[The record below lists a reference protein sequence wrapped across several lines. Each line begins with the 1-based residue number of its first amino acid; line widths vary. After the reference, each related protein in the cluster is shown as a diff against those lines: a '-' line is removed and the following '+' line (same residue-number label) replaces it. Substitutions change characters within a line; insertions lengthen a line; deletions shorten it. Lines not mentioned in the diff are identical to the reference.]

1 MTTQTVTYT
10 DAGTTLKGFLA
21 YNDKQTGKRPGI
33 LVMPEAFGLG
43 KNAKARAQRLADE
56 LGYVALGG
64 DPFGD
69 GKEFTD
75 LQEAIK
81 VAGALM
87 ADPAKFRARARAGID
102 KLASLP
108 QVDPNRLAAI
118 GYCMGGTFALELAR
132 DGAPLRGVVSF
143 HGGLQTQRPAA
154 PGQIKA
160 KVLVCHGSDDPMI
173 PIPQVNGFIEEMTKA
188 QADWQLISYGNTVH
202 SFTNPDADGTM
213 MPGIKFNAQ
222 SDARSWIAMKNF
234 FEEVFA
240 Q

>member
-1 MTTQTVTYT
+1 MPTQTVTYT

-21 YNDKQTGKRPGI
+21 YDDKQTGKRPGI

-69 GKEFTD
+69 GREFTD

-108 QVDPNRLAAI
+108 QVDSSRLAAI

-173 PIPQVNGFIEEMTKA
+173 QTPQVNAFIDEMTKA

-222 SDARSWIAMKNF
+222 SDARSWLAMKNF

-240 Q
+240 K

>member
-1 MTTQTVTYT
+1 MTAESITYT
-10 DAGTTLKGFLA
+10 DAGVTLKGFVA
-21 YNDKQTGKRPGI
+21 YDDKIKGKRPGV

-43 KNAKARAQRLADE
+43 KNAKARAQRLAD
-56 LGYVALGG
+56 LGYVGFGG

-69 GKEFTD
+69 GKEFTALPD
-75 LQEAIK
+75 AMK

-87 ADPAKFRARARAGID
+87 ADPAKFRARARAGLD

-108 QVDPNRLAAI
+108 QVDPNRLAAM

-143 HGGLQTQRPAA
+143 HGGLQTQRPAV
-154 PGQIKA
+154 PGQVKA
-160 KVLVCHGSDDPMI
+160 KILVCHGADDPMI
-173 PIPQVNGFIEEMTKA
+173 PMPMVAGFVDEMTKA
-188 QADWQLISYGNTVH
+188 RADWELISYGNTVH

-234 FEEVFA
+234 FEEIFA
-240 Q
+240 K

>member
-1 MTTQTVTYT
+1 MHTETVAYM

-21 YNDKQTGKRPGI
+21 YDEKISGKRAGI

-43 KNAKARAQRLADE
+43 KNAKNRAQRLAE

-108 QVDPNRLAAI
+108 QVDSSRLAAI

-132 DGAPLRGVVSF
+132 DGTPLKGVVSF
-143 HGGLQTQRPAA
+143 HGGLQTQRPAQ
-154 PGQIKA
+154 PGQVKA

-173 PIPQVNGFIEEMTKA
+173 PIPQVNAFVEEMTKA
-188 QADWQLISYGNTVH
+188 KADWQLISYGNTVH

-222 SDARSWIAMKNF
+222 SDARSWLAMQNF
-234 FEEVFA
+234 FKEVFA
-240 Q
+240 

>member
-43 KNAKARAQRLADE
+43 KNAKGRAQRLADE

-108 QVDPNRLAAI
+108 QVDSSRLAAI

-173 PIPQVNGFIEEMTKA
+173 QTPQVNGFIDEMTKA

-213 MPGIKFNAQ
+213 LPGIKFNAQ
-222 SDARSWIAMKNF
+222 SDARSWLAMKNF
-234 FEEVFA
+234 FEEIFA
-240 Q
+240 K

>member
-21 YNDKQTGKRPGI
+21 YDEKQTGKRPGI

-43 KNAKARAQRLADE
+43 KNAKGRAQRLADE

-108 QVDPNRLAAI
+108 QVDSSRLAAI

-173 PIPQVNGFIEEMTKA
+173 QTPQVNGFIDEMTKA

-222 SDARSWIAMKNF
+222 SDARSWLAMKNF
-234 FEEVFA
+234 FEEIFA
-240 Q
+240 K

>member
-21 YNDKQTGKRPGI
+21 YDDKQTGKRPGI
-33 LVMPEAFGLG
+33 LVMPEAIGLG

-69 GKEFTD
+69 GREFTD

-108 QVDPNRLAAI
+108 QVDSSRLAAI

-173 PIPQVNGFIEEMTKA
+173 QTPQVNAFIEEMTKA

-222 SDARSWIAMKNF
+222 SDARSWLAMKNF

-240 Q
+240 K

>member
-1 MTTQTVTYT
+1 MTTETVTYS
-10 DAGTTLKGFLA
+10 DAGVMLKGFLA
-21 YNDKQTGKRPGI
+21 YDEKRNGKRPGV

-43 KNAKARAQRLADE
+43 KNAKGRAQRLADE

-69 GKEFTD
+69 GLELTD
-75 LQEAIK
+75 LQEAIG
-81 VAGALM
+81 VAGALA
-87 ADPAKFRARARAGID
+87 ADPTKFRARARAGID
-102 KLASLP
+102 KLMSLP
-108 QVDPNRLAAI
+108 QVDPTRLAAI

-143 HGGLQTQRPAA
+143 HGGLQTQRPAIA
-154 PGQIKA
+154 GQVKA
-160 KVLVCHGSDDPMI
+160 KILVCHGADDPMI
-173 PIPQVNGFIEEMTKA
+173 PADQVNAFINEMTKA

-222 SDARSWIAMKNF
+222 SDARSWQAMRSF
-234 FEEVFA
+234 FEEIFDG
-240 Q
+240 

>member
-1 MTTQTVTYT
+1 MPTQTVTYT

-21 YNDKQTGKRPGI
+21 YDDKQTGKRPGI

-69 GKEFTD
+69 GREFTD

-108 QVDPNRLAAI
+108 QVDSSRLAAI

-173 PIPQVNGFIEEMTKA
+173 QTPQVNAFIEEMTKA

-222 SDARSWIAMKNF
+222 SDARSWLAMKNF

-240 Q
+240 K

>member
-1 MTTQTVTYT
+1 MPTQTVTYT

-21 YNDKQTGKRPGI
+21 YDDKQTGKRPGI

-69 GKEFTD
+69 GREFTD

-108 QVDPNRLAAI
+108 QVDSSRLAAI

-173 PIPQVNGFIEEMTKA
+173 QTPQVNAFIDEMTKA

-222 SDARSWIAMKNF
+222 SDARSWVAMKNF

-240 Q
+240 K

>member
-1 MTTQTVTYT
+1 MHTETLNYT

-21 YNDKQTGKRPGI
+21 YDDKKSGKRPGV

-43 KNAKARAQRLADE
+43 KNAKNRAKMLAE

-108 QVDPNRLAAI
+108 QVDPNRLACI
-118 GYCMGGTFALELAR
+118 GYCMAVR
-132 DGAPLRGVVSF
+132 SRSNS
-143 HGGLQTQRPAA
+143 PATVRRYA
-154 PGQIKA
+154 A
-160 KVLVCHGSDDPMI
+160 WCRS
-173 PIPQVNGFIEEMTKA
+173 T
-188 QADWQLISYGNTVH
+188 ADCKH
-202 SFTNPDADGTM
+202 SGPRNPV
-213 MPGIKFNAQ
+213 
-222 SDARSWIAMKNF
+222 R
-234 FEEVFA
+234 
-240 Q
+240 

>member
-21 YNDKQTGKRPGI
+21 YDDKQTGKRPGI

-43 KNAKARAQRLADE
+43 KNAKGRAQRLADE

-108 QVDPNRLAAI
+108 QVDSSRLAAI

-173 PIPQVNGFIEEMTKA
+173 QTPQVNGFIDEMTKA

-222 SDARSWIAMKNF
+222 SDARSWLAMKNF
-234 FEEVFA
+234 FEEIFA
-240 Q
+240 K

>member
-43 KNAKARAQRLADE
+43 KNAKGRAQRLADE

-69 GKEFTD
+69 GREFTD

-108 QVDPNRLAAI
+108 QVDSSKLAAI

-173 PIPQVNGFIEEMTKA
+173 QTPQVNGFVDEMTKA

-222 SDARSWIAMKNF
+222 SDARSWLAMKNF
-234 FEEVFA
+234 FEEIFA
-240 Q
+240 K

>member
-1 MTTQTVTYT
+1 MTTDTITYD
-10 DAGTTLKGFLA
+10 DAGVTLKGYLA
-21 YNDKQTGKRPGI
+21 YDDELTGKRPGI

-43 KNAKARAQRLADE
+43 NNAKARARQLAK

-69 GKEFTD
+69 GREFTD

-87 ADPAKFRARARAGID
+87 ADPARFRARARAGLD

-108 QVDPNRLAAI
+108 QVDAGRLAAI

-132 DGAPLRGVVSF
+132 DGAPLAGVVSF

-154 PGQIKA
+154 VGAVRA
-160 KVLVCHGSDDPMI
+160 KVLVCHGADDPLI
-173 PIPQVNGFIEEMTKA
+173 PSAQVNAFIDEMTQA
-188 QADWQLISYGNTVH
+188 RADWELISYGNTVH

-213 MPGIKFNAQ
+213 APGIKYNAQ
-222 SDARSWIAMKNF
+222 SDARSWRAMQNF
-234 FEEVFA
+234 FDEIFA